1 MFEIVHVI
9 NMDSSRDRL
18 QKLDQ
23 NFRKY
28 GITYERFNA
37 INGKT
42 LDKQIIDARVHSLC
56 KTLTCSKG
64 FIGASMSHIQLW
76 KEIATLS
83 QDDQWHL
90 ILEDDVQIASD
101 TFSKA
106 EIVKKFVKTID
117 KLQPT
122 VINLSPF
129 SLFEASNVNITRVS
143 YMSGLSAYLI
153 NASGAKLL
161 TEYYSN
167 NKLRFIIDLDMS
179 GVPGLFKYST
189 SAQVIQTSFDINDAI
204 NKTNSYSIPLMQS
217 IFVAVFP
224 KSFSDKLNFLLN
236 GSCLHLFTKI
246 TIPNGYI
253 LLTIMFIVGWLLKSS
268 LLCIYVFSELLL
280 SIILWCYGKL
290 L

>member
-1 MFEIVHVI
+1 MFGNIHVI
-9 NMDSSRDRL
+9 NMTSSRDRL

-42 LDKQIIDARVHSLC
+42 LDKQIIDARVHPLC

-64 FIGASMSHIQLW
+64 FIGASMSHIELW
-76 KEIATLS
+76 KEIATAS
-83 QDDQWHL
+83 QDEQWHL

-106 EIVKKFVKTID
+106 EIVQKFVKSIN

-129 SLFEASNVNITRVS
+129 SLFEGSKVNITRVS
-143 YMSGLSAYLI
+143 YMSGVSAYLI
-153 NASGAKLL
+153 NASGAQLL
-161 TEYYSN
+161 TEHYSK

-189 SAQVIQTSFDINDAI
+189 SSQVIQTSFDINDAI
-204 NKTNSYSIPLMQS
+204 NKTSRYSIPLMQS
-217 IFVAVFP
+217 IFVALLP
-224 KSFSDKLNFLLN
+224 KFFSDKLNFLFN
-236 GSCLHLFTKI
+236 SSCLHLFTKI

-253 LLTIMFIVGWLLKSS
+253 LLTIIFIVGWLLKSS
-268 LLCIYVFSELLL
+268 VLRIYVFSELIL
-280 SIILWCYGKL
+280 SISLWFYGKL